1 MQEGCQAVVFPCP
14 LCYHRVEKQTC
25 AECACGTLTCP
36 GKDGDFTMNA
46 EILCVGTELLLGG
59 TLNTN
64 ATYLSRGLA
73 AIGVSVYHHSVVGD
87 NPERLKNSL
96 NLALSRADLVIL
108 TGGLGPTYDDLTKE
122 MVAEYFHRPME
133 LHEESLRRITVYFER
148 LGRVMTDNNKK
159 QALMPQG
166 AVVFPNDH
174 GTAPGLAVE
183 ENGKMAILL
192 PGPPREMRPM
202 FDEEVIPFLQKRSDV
217 VFVSQNIHIFGMG
230 ESMVE
235 SILKPMML
243 ESLNPTVAPYAKDGE
258 VMLRVTA
265 SAGDEQA
272 ARAMT
277 EPMVQKICE
286 TLGDV
291 VYGVDIGDLQTAA
304 VKKLTE
310 LGLKA
315 ATAESCTGGFVSKR
329 LTEVPGSS
337 AVFECGVCTYAN
349 RIKEQLLGVS
359 RETLEQYGAVSRETA
374 AEMACGVRRLSG
386 ADIGISTT
394 GIAGPD
400 GGTEEK
406 PVGLVYVGVDSDWYS
421 DVLELRL
428 SRGRVNE
435 RDLIRYL
442 AASHALGQI
451 LKACK
456 MYRK

>member
-1 MQEGCQAVVFPCP
+1 MTGQVLSQ
-14 LCYHRVEKQTC
+14 
-25 AECACGTLTCP
+25 
-36 GKDGDFTMNA
+36 GKDGKSMNA

-64 ATYLSRGLA
+64 ATYLSKGLA
-73 AIGVSVYHHSVVGD
+73 TIGVSVYHHSVVGD
-87 NPERLKNSL
+87 NPERLKDSL

-122 MVAEYFHRPME
+122 MVAEYFHREME
-133 LHEESLRRITVYFER
+133 MHEESLQRITAYFHKT
-148 LGRVMTDNNKK
+148 GRTMTENNKK
-159 QALMPQG
+159 QALMPKG
-166 AVVFPNDH
+166 AVVFKNDH

-192 PGPPREMRPM
+192 PGPPREMQPM
-202 FDEEVIPFLQKRSDV
+202 FDEEVIPFLQKRSNV

-235 SILKPMML
+235 NILKPLML

-265 SAGDEQA
+265 SAPDEKTA
-272 ARAMT
+272 HSMT
-277 EPMVQKICE
+277 QPMVDKICGI
-286 TLGDV
+286 LGDV

-304 VKKLTE
+304 VKKLTD
-310 LGLKA
+310 LGLKV

-337 AVFECGVCTYAN
+337 AVFECGVCSYAN
-349 RIKEQLLGVS
+349 RIKEQVLGV
-359 RETLEQYGAVSRETA
+359 RHETLEQFGAVSMQTA
-374 AEMACGVRRLSG
+374 QEMAKGVRKLSG
-386 ADIGISTT
+386 ADIGVSTT

-400 GGTEEK
+400 GGTDEK
-406 PVGLVYVGVDSDWYS
+406 PVGLVYVGVDSEWYH
-421 DVLELRL
+421 DVIELHL

-442 AASHALGQI
+442 AASHALDQI

-456 MYRK
+456 ALEQNK

>member
-1 MQEGCQAVVFPCP
+1 
-14 LCYHRVEKQTC
+14 
-25 AECACGTLTCP
+25 
-36 GKDGDFTMNA
+36 MNA

-59 TLNTN
+59 TVNTN
-64 ATYLSRGLA
+64 ATYLSKGLA

-87 NPERLKNSL
+87 NPQRLKDSL

-122 MVAEYFHRPME
+122 MVAEYFHREMQ
-133 LHEESLRRITVYFER
+133 LHEESLQRITEYFHKI
-148 LGRVMTDNNKK
+148 GREMTENNKK
-159 QALMPQG
+159 QALMPKG
-166 AVVFPNDH
+166 AVVFQNNH

-183 ENGKMAILL
+183 EHGKMAILL
-192 PGPPREMRPM
+192 PGPPREMQPM
-202 FDEEVIPFLQKRSDV
+202 FDEEVLPFLQKRSHV

-230 ESMVE
+230 ESKVE
-235 SILKPMML
+235 SILKPLML

-265 SAGDEQA
+265 SARDEQTA
-272 ARAMT
+272 HAMT
-277 EPMVQKICE
+277 KPMVEKICGI
-286 TLGDV
+286 LGDV

-304 VKKLTE
+304 VKKLKE
-310 LGLKA
+310 LGLKV
-315 ATAESCTGGFVSKR
+315 ATSESCTGGFVSKR

-337 AVFECGVCTYAN
+337 AVFECGVCSYAN
-349 RIKEQLLGVS
+349 RIKEQVLGVCK
-359 RETLEQYGAVSRETA
+359 ETLEQYGAVSRQTA
-374 AEMACGVRRLSG
+374 QEMAQGVRKLAG

-400 GGTEEK
+400 GGTKEK
-406 PVGLVYVGVDSDWYS
+406 PVGLVYVGVDSAWYS
-421 DVLELRL
+421 DVIELHL

-442 AASHALGQI
+442 AASHALDQI

-456 MYRK
+456 AYEKRQGTLEPQR